1 MSPTPVRQK
10 MNLATENLF
19 IDTGYS
25 QCCHYDEKACGD
37 AVAFKRIPAEER
49 LLAVLT
55 NSLMPCNGRFPAL
68 IALMTMFFAAAG
80 GSSLVSALLL
90 TAALVLSVGLTFG
103 ATWLLSAP
111 RYLAAAPAIPAA
123 LGLLTDKNES
133 RFLTAALSFAAF
145 LAYFVPFLLRWQ
157 VW

>member
-1 MSPTPVRQK
+1 
-10 MNLATENLF
+10 
-19 IDTGYS
+19 
-25 QCCHYDEKACGD
+25 
-37 AVAFKRIPAEER
+37 
-49 LLAVLT
+49 
-55 NSLMPCNGRFPAL
+55 MPCNGRFPAL

-111 RYLAAAPAIPAA
+111 RYLLVLLPVPLA
-123 LGLLTDKNES
+123 LAQCTRARTAG
-133 RFLTAALSFAAF
+133 RVLTALSALASLGYLAAF
-145 LAYFVPFLLRWQ
+145 ALRWQ